1 MGLAVDTQAQ
11 EAVDAEQNQL
21 QYMQCYLEKGV
32 KLEPFLHQVG
42 GHSCVLRLGEQ
53 TICKPFCAPEVRFYK
68 SVPAAMREF
77 IPQYR
82 GLASVRFEEDE
93 EENHCIVAYPFQ
105 SDPAEDLDLEDT
117 DSTAYSDLKCEM
129 RMWGKMMAFSQIV
142 DGENDSNDV
151 QSRPSCQD
159 QDNSV
164 HELGEPT
171 EVLYLKLE
179 RSHSNALPQ
188 VKHNP
193 WTQWHHVRKMK
204 RNPTYLQES
213 KYKFMLLENLTWR
226 QRMPCVLDLKFSM
239 RQHAYGATEGRVAL
253 KDQVYQHSTNN
264 TIRVCHSGMQV
275 YQVDT
280 SQLLCMN
287 KEHGKRLTV
296 PGFKEALFQFF
307 HSGLRLRRELLS
319 PVLRRLR
326 EFQAAIETCESY
338 RFYRSSLL
346 IIYDGAH
353 HQKHSNDGCSEEEE
367 EDEGV
372 EVEAEV
378 AGAHPRRPSTSSD
391 GSIGDGSS
399 GVNQARLSC
408 SDPRSPVVDVRMID
422 FAHTTCRYYQGE
434 KVVYEGLDSDFITGL
449 KNLITIISELEKNS
463 TD

>member
-1 MGLAVDTQAQ
+1 
-11 EAVDAEQNQL
+11 
-21 QYMQCYLEKGV
+21 
-32 KLEPFLHQVG
+32 
-42 GHSCVLRLGEQ
+42 
-53 TICKPFCAPEVRFYK
+53 
-68 SVPAAMREF
+68 
-77 IPQYR
+77 
-82 GLASVRFEEDE
+82 
-93 EENHCIVAYPFQ
+93 
-105 SDPAEDLDLEDT
+105 
-117 DSTAYSDLKCEM
+117 
-129 RMWGKMMAFSQIV
+129 
-142 DGENDSNDV
+142 
-151 QSRPSCQD
+151 
-159 QDNSV
+159 
-164 HELGEPT
+164 
-171 EVLYLKLE
+171 
-179 RSHSNALPQ
+179 
-188 VKHNP
+188 
-193 WTQWHHVRKMK
+193 
-204 RNPTYLQES
+204 
-213 KYKFMLLENLTWR
+213 
-226 QRMPCVLDLKFSM
+226 
-239 RQHAYGATEGRVAL
+239 
-253 KDQVYQHSTNN
+253 
-264 TIRVCHSGMQV
+264 
-275 YQVDT
+275 
-280 SQLLCMN
+280 MN
-287 KEHGKRLTV
+287 REHGKRLTV

-434 KVVYEGLDSDFITGL
+434 KVVHEGLDSDFITGI

-463 TD
+463 TDLRLT